1 MEFNELRV
9 LKSVFEEGGF
19 AKASNKL
26 FMTQSAVS
34 QSVANLENKLG
45 TKLLVRSVPP
55 KLTIAGEKVLN
66 YSRSILYEKELLV
79 EELEE
84 LKKGRF
90 SVLSIAVNNFVNI
103 NFMPELLA
111 SFFKEMPLTKLK
123 VEIQPSREIIYS
135 VESEKFEIGF
145 GPFQKRMSAFEKVP
159 FFKESSV
166 LVVHKNHSE
175 ISKLT
180 KNPKKFLNEIPLI
193 TSYLD
198 QPELRPSKEKLRDS
212 FKIVWETNSAKL
224 RLNLV
229 AKGLGATFVEEKIL
243 QEDPICRDFLKISNL
258 PFGKIEK
265 EVGIYFKKNSTL
277 SEAGQK
283 FVKICKEF
291 WK

>member
-9 LKSVFEEGGF
+9 LKFVFEEGGF
-19 AKASNKL
+19 AKAANKL

-34 QSVANLENKLG
+34 QSLANLENKLG
-45 TKLLVRSVPP
+45 TQLLLRSVPP
-55 KLTIAGEKVLN
+55 KLTLAGEKVLN
-66 YSRSILYEKELLV
+66 YSRSVLYEKELLV
-79 EELEE
+79 EELQEI
-84 LKKGRF
+84 KKGRF

-103 NFMPELLA
+103 NFMPELLT

-135 VESEKFEIGF
+135 IESEKYELGF
-145 GPFQKRMSAFEKVP
+145 GPFQKRMTTFEKIP
-159 FFKESSV
+159 FFKETSV

-180 KNPKKFLNEIPLI
+180 KNPKRFLKEIPLI

-212 FKIVWETNSAKL
+212 FKIVWEINSAKL

-229 AKGLGATFVEEKIL
+229 NKGLGATFVEEKIL
-243 QEDPICRDFLKISNL
+243 EEDPICKDFIEISNL
-258 PFGKIEK
+258 SFGKIEK
-265 EVGIYFKKNSTL
+265 EVGVYYKKNSTL
-277 SEAGQK
+277 SEAGQRFLK
-283 FVKICKEF
+283 VCEEF